1 MTLTPMPIDAA
12 SGGINGSPKGL
23 SGHGPA
29 PCAGSNP
36 PMTATLPGQANVSA
50 GVTEPSQAIFP
61 GAITSPAPLDAP
73 AEDLAA
79 LTRPDFPLLSQI
91 ACLGQPL
98 IYLDYAATSQKP
110 RQVLEAL
117 QHYYGHDN
125 ANVHRGAHQLSARA
139 TEGFEHAREKVA
151 AFVGAASARE
161 IVYTRNASE
170 AINLVARTWG
180 EANLRPGD
188 EVLLSVMEHHS
199 NLVPWQLLAARTGC
213 VLRHAGLTESGE
225 LDLEDFRSKLTE
237 RTRLVSLVQVSNTLG
252 CLNPIA
258 ELAPLVHAAGAL
270 LLVDACQSLPHQ
282 RVNVAELGCDFLV
295 GSSHKFCGPTGMGFL
310 WAREALLEA
319 MPPFL
324 GGGEMIQDVEL
335 DTSTWADLPHKFEA
349 GTPAIGEAI
358 GMGAA
363 IDYLQAIGMDRIHAW
378 EQRLTR
384 RLVTRLQA
392 IEGLTILGPTPEQ
405 QPNRAALAAFHVEA
419 LHANDIAALL
429 DSSGICIRSGHHCTQ
444 PLHRH
449 YGLSGT
455 ARASLGFTT
464 TEAEI
469 DRFGEELEGTI
480 GFLREHS

>member
-1 MTLTPMPIDAA
+1 MTPSSAA
-12 SGGINGSPKGL
+12 TAPDQAR
-23 SGHGPA
+23 GHSTA
-29 PCAGSNP
+29 PSAAG
-36 PMTATLPGQANVSA
+36 AAQ
-50 GVTEPSQAIFP
+50 
-61 GAITSPAPLDAP
+61 
-73 AEDLAA
+73 EDLAA
-79 LTRPDFPLLSQI
+79 LTRPDFPLLEQT

-98 IYLDYAATSQKP
+98 IYLDHAATSQKP

-139 TEGFEHAREKVA
+139 TEHFEAARDAAA
-151 AFVGAASARE
+151 AFVGAVSSRE
-161 IVYTRNASE
+161 IVFTRNASE

-188 EVLLSVMEHHS
+188 EVLLTVMEHHS

-213 VLRHAGLTESGE
+213 VLRHAGLTETGE
-225 LDLEDFRSKLTE
+225 LDLEDLRGKLNE

-252 CLNPIA
+252 CLNPIDRITP
-258 ELAPLVHAAGAL
+258 LARAAGAL
-270 LLVDACQSLPHQ
+270 VLVDACQSLPHLA
-282 RVNVAELGCDFLV
+282 VNVADLGCDFLV

-324 GGGEMIQDVEL
+324 GGGEMIQDVFL
-335 DTSTWADLPHKFEA
+335 DHSSWADLPHKFEA

-363 IDYLQAIGMDRIHAW
+363 ISYLQGIGLERIHAW

-384 RLVTRLQA
+384 HLFQRLEA
-392 IEGLTILGPTPEQ
+392 IEGLRILGPTPAQ
-405 QPNRAALAAFHVEA
+405 QPDRAALAAFHVDG
-419 LHANDIAALL
+419 LHAHDIAALL
-429 DSSGICIRSGHHCTQ
+429 DSAGICIRSGHHCTQ
-444 PLHRH
+444 PLHRQ
-449 YGLSGT
+449 YGLSAT
-455 ARASLGFTT
+455 ARASLGFTNT
-464 TEAEI
+464 FEEI
-469 DRFGEELEGTI
+469 DRFAEELQSTI